1 MFKKFSI
8 IRQSAAKLRFKR
20 SEKVQRIGIET
31 TIVEYNIPKSARH
44 TICMKIYADL
54 YRDIQKQG

>member
-1 MFKKFSI
+1 MFEKFSI

-31 TIVEYNIPKSARH
+31 AMQNI
-44 TICMKIYADL
+44 IYPRVPSIL
-54 YRDIQKQG
+54 YV

>member
-8 IRQSAAKLRFKR
+8 IRQSAAKLRIKC

-31 TIVEYNIPKSARH
+31 AWQNI
-44 TICMKIYADL
+44 IYPRVPGILMYEDVC
-54 YRDIQKQG
+54 